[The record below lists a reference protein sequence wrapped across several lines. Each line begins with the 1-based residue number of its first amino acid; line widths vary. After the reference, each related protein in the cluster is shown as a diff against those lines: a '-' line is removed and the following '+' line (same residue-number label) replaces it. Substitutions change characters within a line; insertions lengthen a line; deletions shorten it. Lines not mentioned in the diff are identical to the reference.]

1 MSRNKTQRSNPLF
14 LSIKNLFQSKLFPK
28 KNKEILNSSQNK
40 FKKSSTM
47 GQSKEDPKYKIF
59 QPKKDYF
66 IKSQIKENFRPRK
79 KNEFTKKF
87 KFGYKSLSNF
97 TTELRGFNMKDFSK
111 NFNYYLVKFRVLDQF
126 NRFMSYIVLG
136 ILSIFIF
143 YISFFD
149 TFFLVK
155 TYSVNFAQG
164 SYIDET
170 KTAEL
175 IDNIHKD
182 KFLGLIPNNSLWF
195 LNGSNLTLT
204 AKKFNTEVDSIKVQN
219 RIWPNQAI
227 ISVTTEPILLTLGI
241 NGDEYWRISKTGK
254 VVSQDTAK
262 LRENLVVVDKP
273 VIFDKSNTDLSNYS
287 FVDNKEQLNRFWFI
301 KWLWRNLDAK
311 EISYNKTT
319 IPSLIDT
326 DVIITTTS
334 GTELLFDINTTTKNN
349 HLSRLDFFLNQE
361 YTEALKE
368 GQFQYIDFRIP
379 RRIFL
384 CKKNQ
389 ACAND
394 KQ

>member
-1 MSRNKTQRSNPLF
+1 M
-14 LSIKNLFQSKLFPK
+14 
-28 KNKEILNSSQNK
+28 IL
-40 FKKSSTM
+40 
-47 GQSKEDPKYKIF
+47 
-59 QPKKDYF
+59 
-66 IKSQIKENFRPRK
+66 
-79 KNEFTKKF
+79 
-87 KFGYKSLSNF
+87 
-97 TTELRGFNMKDFSK
+97 
-111 NFNYYLVKFRVLDQF
+111 
-126 NRFMSYIVLG
+126 
-136 ILSIFIF
+136 
-143 YISFFD
+143 
-149 TFFLVK
+149 FFLVK

-334 GTELLFDINTTTKNN
+334 GTELLFDINTTTKIIIGV
-349 HLSRLDFFLNQE
+349 D
-361 YTEALKE
+361 
-368 GQFQYIDFRIP
+368 
-379 RRIFL
+379 
-384 CKKNQ
+384 
-389 ACAND
+389 
-394 KQ
+394 